1 MKNARVQAN
10 NRVIKIN
17 KYLPATPFYC
27 RTFFY
32 WLFVIAG
39 IVIDTVTLRALYD
52 AVLNGD
58 QRVAWITTI
67 GVVIVLDLYSQWFPA
82 TLDYM
87 PRKKRMLTLGISLAG
102 IISIVAVLS
111 VIFRI
116 STGDVSTSNTIV
128 QLSSSSTVMFN
139 MILGGIP
146 IASTLAMLF
155 LSIQKSH
162 WDKRNAAYVNEQIL
176 IPLRAREK
184 ELELSQ
190 GESIDLEKLDH
201 DEYLATIE
209 LIKAYA
215 VRAKGEARNKFASAL
230 GDSESAKELS
240 KAVLPSHVLDS
251 LQPSPIVDDEDD
263 KDTCEEEE

>member
-10 NRVIKIN
+10 NRVIKIH

-67 GVVIVLDLYSQWFPA
+67 GVVIVLDLYSQWFPT

-139 MILGGIP
+139 MILSGIP

-240 KAVLPSHVLDS
+240 KAVLPSHVIDS
-251 LQPSPIVDDEDD
+251 LQPSPIVDDEDN
-263 KDTCEEEE
+263 KDACEEEE